1 MLLVLAGALQAC
13 SPAAASPP
21 VTGTVAPTIAP
32 SLDAWVAEWK
42 PDLDTYVEARNSF
55 ADIVGRLSTTF
66 ADTARAAQVL
76 ASEARSLRDAM
87 VAAAPPARLESDAQ
101 TALAAMDD
109 VLNALAQVSE
119 KCAASASGCSA
130 SVDQWR
136 LADAALTGSLTR
148 FISGNP

>member
-1 MLLVLAGALQAC
+1 M
-13 SPAAASPP
+13 
-21 VTGTVAPTIAP
+21 TGTVAPTIAP

-42 PDLDTYVEARNSF
+42 PDLDAYVEARNSF
-55 ADIVGRLSTTF
+55 ADIAGRLSTTF
-66 ADTARAAQVL
+66 AETARAAQDLVGDT
-76 ASEARSLRDAM
+76 RSLRDAM
-87 VAAAPPARLESDAQ
+87 VAAAPPTGLESDVQ
-101 TALAAMDD
+101 TALAAIDD
-109 VLNALAQVSE
+109 VLTALAQVAE